1 MTLALQYHRSPARFL
16 AARGL
21 SATRSRMG
29 GTLAGAL
36 APLRLVRSSGGPGLP
51 PRDGWTRVTPA
62 LSGICG
68 SDLGMLTGRAS
79 PYLSPLTTTPFVP
92 GHEVVGTTLD
102 ELPGLPRGSRVVLDS
117 VLSCRVRGLPEC
129 RSCASGETNRCDH
142 VTSGDLAAGLQT
154 GFCAD
159 TGGGWSQRM
168 IAHAGQLHRVPDSL
182 SDERAVLV
190 EPLACAV
197 HSVRRV
203 EIPAGASVLVVGAGT
218 VGLLTVLALRELTK
232 AGPIHVVAKY
242 GHQRERAREAGAT
255 EVVEPARALRAV
267 RRATSALA
275 HRPELGDPFLL
286 GGVDFAFECT
296 GGSAGLSTAL
306 RSVRAGGTV
315 LLSGMPTGGTDLTP
329 LWYRELNLVGAYA
342 SSHRAPGAGE
352 DAGGDFAEAIALAET
367 APLDGYVER
376 YPLLQWRQA
385 LEHATGAGSAG
396 SIKIAFDLSLGS
408 G

>member
-1 MTLALQYHRSPARFL
+1 MTLSLEYHRSPGRFL

-21 SATRSRMG
+21 SATRSRVG
-29 GTLAGAL
+29 GALAGAI
-36 APLRLVRSSGGPGLP
+36 APLRISRSSGGPQLP
-51 PRDGWTRVTPA
+51 SGQGWTRLNPA

-68 SDLGMLTGRAS
+68 SDLGMLSGRVS
-79 PYLSPLTTTPFVP
+79 PYLTPLTSTPFVP

-102 ELPGLPRGSRVVLDS
+102 DLPELPRGSRVVLDS
-117 VLSCRVRGLPEC
+117 VLSCRVRGLEPCEAC
-129 RSCASGETNRCDH
+129 RNGQTNRCDH
-142 VTSGDLAAGLQT
+142 ITSGKLAAGLQT
-154 GFCAD
+154 GYCAD

-168 IAHAGQLHRVPDSL
+168 VAHAAQLHRVPDDM
-182 SDERAVLV
+182 SDERAVLI

-203 EIPAGASVLVVGAGT
+203 EIPTGASVLVLGAGT
-218 VGLLTVLALRELTK
+218 VGLLTVLALRQLTK

-242 GHQRERAREAGAT
+242 GHQRERARELGAT
-255 EVVEPARALRAV
+255 DVVEPSRALRAV
-267 RRATSALA
+267 RRATGALA
-275 HRPELGDPFLL
+275 HRPEMGDPFLL

-296 GGSAGLSTAL
+296 GGSSGLSTAL

-315 LLSGMPTGGTDLTP
+315 LLSGMPNGGTDLTP

-342 SSHRAPGAGE
+342 SGHSVPEEGGS
-352 DAGGDFAEAIALAET
+352 GDFQEAISLAST

-385 LEHATGAGSAG
+385 LDHATSAGSAG